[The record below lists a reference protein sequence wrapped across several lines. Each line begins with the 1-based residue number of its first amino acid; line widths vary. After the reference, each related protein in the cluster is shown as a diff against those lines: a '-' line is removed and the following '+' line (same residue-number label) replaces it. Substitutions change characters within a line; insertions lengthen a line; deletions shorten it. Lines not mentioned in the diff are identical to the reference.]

1 MATGFSVFRVVFALT
16 VGWYLALLLA
26 AGLIFGLL
34 GDAGTFWVHTT
45 LMGAL
50 AILSGPLLAYH
61 IRNNP
66 HEHNE
71 RGEWTS
77 SELFFAIVFFITLF
91 IFLNSVAFMYIS
103 G

>member
-1 MATGFSVFRVVFALT
+1 MFRVVFALT

-50 AILSGPLLAYH
+50 AILSGA
-61 IRNNP
+61 
-66 HEHNE
+66 
-71 RGEWTS
+71 
-77 SELFFAIVFFITLF
+77 
-91 IFLNSVAFMYIS
+91 AFGVS
-103 G
+103 CS